1 MSAMTAVAAPVTTG
15 MTWVGR
21 QRFPMG
27 SDLFGPE
34 ERPAHEAE
42 VAGFWI
48 DPSPVSNA
56 EFADFVADTGYLT
69 VAEHEHPGACWHR
82 PAGPGSSL
90 ERLAQQPVVHVA
102 HADAAAYA
110 RWAGK
115 ALPTERE
122 WECAARDGLF
132 EIGVVWHWTDSPYRP
147 HSVPAGNPATTPRPI
162 AAGTRV
168 VKGGSHRPSA
178 RRAQPVHTSAGDL
191 GFHCVVRGDSREPD
205 RGRVCLV
212 TPELG

>member
-1 MSAMTAVAAPVTTG
+1 MAWM
-15 MTWVGR
+15 GR

-34 ERPAHEAE
+34 ERPAHEAK

-48 DPSPVSNA
+48 DPSPVTNA

-69 VAEHEHPGACWHR
+69 LAEREPSAREHPGACWHR

-90 ERLAQQPVVHVA
+90 EGLAQHTVVHVA

-110 RWAGK
+110 CWAGK
-115 ALPTERE
+115 ALPIERE
-122 WECAARDGLF
+122 WECAARAGLF
-132 EIGVVWHWTDSPYRP
+132 ELGLVWHWTNSPYRP
-147 HSVPAGNPATTPRPI
+147 HSVPAGNRATMPRPI

-191 GFHCVVRGDSREPD
+191 GFRCVVHG
-205 RGRVCLV
+205 
-212 TPELG
+212 